1 MDSKVRFEGMGP
13 FHLPVAQEA
22 SATGQLN
29 KGVTVTF
36 LVDTGGGGKE
46 MSAVIVQ
53 INADAALKLCSNLL
67 RAIDEALGTNA
78 RVGQ

>member
-13 FHLPVAQEA
+13 FHLPIAQEA

-53 INADAALKLCSNLL
+53 INADAALKLCSIYLEQSTRPSGQT
-67 RAIDEALGTNA
+67 RA
-78 RVGQ
+78 

>member
-67 RAIDEALGTNA
+67 EQSTRPSGQTRA
-78 RVGQ
+78 